1 MYVDEIETK
10 RSLQTVNY
18 MYVHYEK
25 RKAAHLKT
33 FFSKS
38 TKDYSVT
45 RKRSISLSYETLISY
60 ESFWEKIKTKKFG
73 LWPLSIKCDNTEL
86 LIYVTKLRMNKLR
99 RDEFVPFD
107 TSKLPVE
114 WTVTVP
120 TVSFHCPLNRLS
132 VIYRRSMETRWK
144 KEKCFLAFHIILV
157 ESRKLRTQLYS
168 EFAPQCKLNIND
180 KLARYKPI
188 TKKSFSFTW
197 SML

>member
-73 LWPLSIKCDNTEL
+73 L
-86 LIYVTKLRMNKLR
+86 
-99 RDEFVPFD
+99 
-107 TSKLPVE
+107 
-114 WTVTVP
+114 
-120 TVSFHCPLNRLS
+120 
-132 VIYRRSMETRWK
+132 
-144 KEKCFLAFHIILV
+144 
-157 ESRKLRTQLYS
+157 
-168 EFAPQCKLNIND
+168 
-180 KLARYKPI
+180 
-188 TKKSFSFTW
+188 
-197 SML
+197 

>member
-86 LIYVTKLRMNKLR
+86 LIYVTQLKMNKLR

-107 TSKLPVE
+107 IIRKTSSGMDCFE
-114 WTVTVP
+114 CFI
-120 TVSFHCPLNRLS
+120 SLS
-132 VIYRRSMETRWK
+132 TESTQCHSSRGTETTWK
-144 KEKCFLAFHIILV
+144 RKNASLV
-157 ESRKLRTQLYS
+157 
-168 EFAPQCKLNIND
+168 
-180 KLARYKPI
+180 
-188 TKKSFSFTW
+188 FTSSW
-197 SML
+197 